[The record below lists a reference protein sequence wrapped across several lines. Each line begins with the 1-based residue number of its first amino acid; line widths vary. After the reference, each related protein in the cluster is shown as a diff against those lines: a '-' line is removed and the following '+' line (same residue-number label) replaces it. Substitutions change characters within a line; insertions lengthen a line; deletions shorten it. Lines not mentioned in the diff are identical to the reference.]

1 MCTAEA
7 PLRAYRGMLGLVA
20 SERVTITIPGDLVE
34 QVRARSA
41 SGGVSGWIA
50 TAVAHE
56 LEHEHLGE
64 LVEELDAELGLPDP
78 AMMAE
83 FEALMDQVETAQG
96 TRRHRAS

>member
-1 MCTAEA
+1 
-7 PLRAYRGMLGLVA
+7 
-20 SERVTITIPGDLVE
+20 
-34 QVRARSA
+34 
-41 SGGVSGWIA
+41 
-50 TAVAHE
+50 
-56 LEHEHLGE
+56 LGE